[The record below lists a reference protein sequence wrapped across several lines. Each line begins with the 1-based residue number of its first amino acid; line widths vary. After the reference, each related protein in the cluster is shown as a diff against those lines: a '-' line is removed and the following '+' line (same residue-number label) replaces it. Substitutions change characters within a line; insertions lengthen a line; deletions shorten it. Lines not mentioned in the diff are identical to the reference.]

1 MSVPEWE
8 VTPLGG
14 EILVN
19 TTTGSGQD
27 NQVITTLA
35 GGGFVITWTD
45 NSATGGDTS
54 LSAVRAQVF
63 AADGTPVG
71 TEILVNSTTQDRQQ
85 TQQIIAL
92 DGGGFVIT
100 WQDWHVGG
108 GDIRAQV
115 FTANGTAVGGEIL
128 VNSTTLDNQWG
139 PQITALNGGGF
150 AVSWTDWSSGDQDVR
165 AQVFAAD
172 GTPVGGEVLVN
183 TTTTGSQGSQQEIT
197 ALAGG
202 GFVITWQDSSETGGD
217 TSDTAVRAQVIAADG
232 TPVGGEVLVNT
243 TTTDIQF
250 NPNIAPL
257 AGGGFVI
264 IWEDQSSDLADIR
277 AQVFAADGTPVGSEF
292 LVNAT
297 TVLQQ
302 WNPQITALEGG
313 GFVVTWQDSSFTGG
327 DTSSP
332 GVRAQV
338 FTADGTPVGGELQV
352 NTTTTGGQGT
362 QQITALEGGGF
373 VITWQDLSETGGD
386 TSGAAIRAQVFAAD
400 GTPIGDEL
408 LVNTTTSGTQAYPEV
423 TALAGGGF
431 TITWTDASSGDT
443 DIRAQVFEVIDG
455 SVNAAPEASGNDAIA
470 APGTSIPLSV
480 LFDWSD
486 ADGIEDIAA
495 FLVRDADL
503 GGGYLTLNGVP
514 VAEGT
519 ILGPILIEDI
529 DDWAFVPRGFGDNTV
544 DFLVIDA
551 DGAQSVPVSATVTTS
566 WFFGLNGGAD
576 NDLIFGG
583 SGNDSMNGNGG
594 NDTLLGGAGNDTLRG
609 GPGDD
614 IASGGAGADVFV
626 FEMGDGTMRITDFEA
641 GVDRLAIAGLRD
653 GFTVADL
660 LPFVSQDGDDVVIAS
675 GGLEIRFEDTLLPDL
690 SASDVVFV

>member
-1 MSVPEWE
+1 MTVPEWE
-8 VTPLGG
+8 VTPVGG

-19 TTTGSGQD
+19 TTTGLGQD
-27 NQVITTLA
+27 NEQITTLA

-115 FTANGTAVGGEIL
+115 FAANGTAVGGEIL

-172 GTPVGGEVLVN
+172 GTSVGGEALVN
-183 TTTTGSQGSQQEIT
+183 TTTSGHQTMPEIT
-197 ALAGG
+197 ALASG
-202 GFVITWQDSSETGGD
+202 GFVITWQDTSETGGD
-217 TSDTAVRAQVIAADG
+217 TSDTAVRAQVFAANG
-232 TPVGGEVLVNT
+232 TAVGGETLVNT
-243 TTTDIQF
+243 TTADDQWNADIVT
-250 NPNIAPL
+250 L

-264 IWEDQSSDLADIR
+264 IWEDKSSDLADIR
-277 AQVFAADGTPVGSEF
+277 AQIFAADGTPAGGEF
-292 LVNAT
+292 VVNAT

-302 WNPQITALEGG
+302 WNPQIAALEGG
-313 GFVVTWQDSSFTGG
+313 GFVVTWHDSSFSGG

-338 FTADGTPVGGELQV
+338 FAADGTPVGGELQV

-373 VITWQDLSETGGD
+373 VITWEDWSQTGGD
-386 TSGAAIRAQVFAAD
+386 TSDRAIRAQVFAAD
-400 GTPIGDEL
+400 GAPIGGEL

-431 TITWTDASSGDT
+431 AITWSDASSGDT
-443 DIRAQVFEVIDG
+443 DIRAQVFEVTDG
-455 SVNAAPEASGNDAIA
+455 SVNAVPEASGNDAIA

-503 GGGYLTLNGVP
+503 GGGYLTVNGVP

-519 ILGPILIEDI
+519 VLGPIPIGDI
-529 DDWAFVPRGFGDNTV
+529 DDWAFVPGVFVGGTV

-551 DGAQSVPVSATVTTS
+551 DGAQSTPVSAEVTTS
-566 WFFGLNGGAD
+566 WFSGLTGGAD
-576 NDLIFGG
+576 DDLIYGG
-583 SGNDSMNGNGG
+583 SGNDSMKGNGG

-614 IASGGAGADVFV
+614 IATGDAGADIFV
-626 FEMGDGTMRITDFEA
+626 FALGDGTMRMTDFEV
-641 GVDRLAIAGLRD
+641 GIDRLAISGLRD

-690 SASDVVFV
+690 SASDVIFV